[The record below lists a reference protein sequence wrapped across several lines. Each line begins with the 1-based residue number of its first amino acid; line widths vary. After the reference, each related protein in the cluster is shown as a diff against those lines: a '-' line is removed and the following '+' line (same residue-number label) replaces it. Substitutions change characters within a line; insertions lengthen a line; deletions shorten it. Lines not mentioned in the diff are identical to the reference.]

1 MLYLPNYSFFVSI
14 IFSAKIFIFNQK
26 PVVIN
31 KINTIYSRNY
41 NSYYSQ
47 YNKHFARITMAIFIF
62 SNSYVN

>member
-1 MLYLPNYSFFVSI
+1 MWHLPIYNFFVSI
-14 IFSAKIFIFNQK
+14 IFSTKIFIFNQK

-47 YNKHFARITMAIFIF
+47 YNIHFGRIAMAILIF
-62 SNSYVN
+62 SNSYVK